1 MTNTINYVYLC
12 IILDTQRENDLREN
26 KVKQIRETLLM
37 SKSELAREAGV
48 SALTVD
54 RIEKGN
60 HCRLETKRKIILAL
74 GFKLSESAKIFPE
87 G

>member
-1 MTNTINYVYLC
+1 MRKN
-12 IILDTQRENDLREN
+12 Q
-26 KVKQIRETLLM
+26 VKQIRETVLM
-37 SKSELAREAGV
+37 SKSELARKAGV

-74 GFKLSESAKIFPE
+74 GFKLSERDKIFPE
-87 G
+87 D